1 MIKVSA
7 FADKS
12 VVDLPPNFETE
23 WKEITEV
30 FKKNCSVEQLSQIR
44 LVPKR
49 DKQKRI
55 AGTKQRQQ
63 RKDTTIALKG
73 SKSYKNCLDKATG

>member
-12 VVDLPPNFETE
+12 VVDLPPNFEAE
-23 WKEITEV
+23 WDEITK
-30 FKKNCSVEQLSQIR
+30 FIKKNCSVEQLSKIR

-49 DKQKRI
+49 DKQKMI
-55 AGTKQRQQ
+55 AGTKQHRQ
-63 RKDTTIALKG
+63 RKV
-73 SKSYKNCLDKATG
+73 